1 MSRLSEHQLMRFEAL
16 FRETFEA
23 PHPIP
28 LVPSYLGLSE
38 AELDLAPVAF
48 PEADDEA
55 TWQLHMAKLNAF
67 RSAGL

>member
-1 MSRLSEHQLMRFEAL
+1 MRFDAL

-23 PHPIP
+23 LPSIP
-28 LVPSYLGLSE
+28 LVPSHLSLTE
-38 AELDLAPVAF
+38 AELDLAPTAF
-48 PEADDEA
+48 PETDDEA